1 MSESWKQDWQAVVAR
16 VGESSDADTKI
27 RWGADRVDSGAIR
40 RYLEP
45 LEFDC
50 ELHYSADVARQNG
63 YSDIVAPYTSMSTWT
78 MSALW
83 SPGAPIFESADRDS
97 QPSNGFRAA
106 TAGQYP
112 AAATGFFATDM
123 AIGFVRPPVVGDRL
137 GRRGG
142 RLVDVALKETSVG
155 RGAFLKTEAEI
166 VDADEQTVATVW
178 TGLYVYEPWS
188 EARPPS
194 TLAPAGQ
201 RDSTGAAAA
210 ATAAVVDG
218 RRTGADVVL
227 GESISPV
234 EFPLPVYR
242 LVMEAGVN
250 RDFNSIHHN
259 TEYAQ
264 STGAPEM
271 YANTLFLQGMWERTI
286 RGYIGNA
293 GAIKRID
300 GFRMKSFNCAG
311 DTVTVRGR
319 VDAVRPGP
327 ALTEV
332 DLAIWSENSNGVSVG
347 PGTATVTI
355 PTAA

>member
-16 VGESSDADTKI
+16 VGSTPESGTEV
-27 RWGADRVDSGAIR
+27 RWGADRVEAGAIR

-50 ELHYSADVARQNG
+50 ALHYSADVARQNG
-63 YSDIVAPYTSMSTWT
+63 YTDVVAPYTSMSTWT

-83 SPGAPIFESADRDS
+83 NPGSPLFESAARDA
-97 QPSNGFRAA
+97 QPATGFLST

-112 AAATGFFATDM
+112 PGATGFFATDM
-123 AIGFVRPPVVGDRL
+123 AIGFVRPPIVGDRL

-142 RLVDVALKETSVG
+142 KLVDVALKETSVG

-178 TGLYVYEPWS
+178 TGLYVYEPWP
-188 EARPPS
+188 EARPAS
-194 TLAPAGQ
+194 ALAPAGQ
-201 RDSTGAAAA
+201 RDTHGAAAPA
-210 ATAAVVDG
+210 ATAVTG
-218 RRTGADVVL
+218 QRTGADVVL

-259 TEYAQ
+259 TEYAR

-293 GAIKRID
+293 GTIKRID
-300 GFRMKSFNCAG
+300 GFRMKSFNCTG

-327 ALTEV
+327 SVTEV
-332 DLAIWSENSNGVSVG
+332 DLAIWSENSNGISVG
-347 PGTATVTI
+347 PGTVTVTI